1 VACKPTSLAH
11 LSAVSPVLVVCRTPC
26 WLTMPEE
33 HERHIPLLANP
44 QPPPTGPETFEEKFK
59 RKFKEQPLVPIGASP
74 ALTAARPR

>member
-1 VACKPTSLAH
+1 
-11 LSAVSPVLVVCRTPC
+11 
-26 WLTMPEE
+26 MPEE